1 MTGKEIKKLK
11 RVELLEMLVEQA
23 EEMDAKESEL
33 KKLRKQVSDRRVIV
47 QQSGTLAEAVVRIND
62 VFTAA
67 QTAADEYLENVRVN
81 EEESKTAL
89 EEARLKAE
97 KMVSEAE
104 QQAQAVLEDARKQ
117 ADEILKQAR
126 VSIGE
131 ETDDEDN
138 GDNQS
143 KKKRSI
149 WPHLRRNA

>member
-81 EEESKTAL
+81 EEESRTAL

-131 ETDDEDN
+131 DTDDEDN
-138 GDNQS
+138 GENQS

-149 WPHLRRNA
+149 WPHLRRTA